1 MSQTCVYIYNTH
13 YYRYKHEEA
22 HITNATLVNEDL
34 SSYDIPGSDHDQE
47 NTNDICSTENNGMIS
62 R

>member
-1 MSQTCVYIYNTH
+1 MCIYIIRII
-13 YYRYKHEEA
+13 RYEYEEA

-34 SSYDIPGSDHDQE
+34 SSCDVPGSDHDQE